1 MSFGAIS
8 TKEINLTRVIGI
20 AGRAKSG
27 KDTVADFLKEY
38 CHFKS
43 TAFAEPIR
51 AGMRAILGLEDK
63 HFQHPDKEVVLEQFG
78 KSPREM
84 MQTLGTQWGRE
95 CVNKDLW
102 LILAGSK
109 IKAHQDAG
117 YNVAVTDVR
126 FANEADY
133 IRRQGGT
140 IWHIS
145 RDVAGTPH
153 THESEAGI
161 SFVEGDSAIDN
172 NGTLDYLYH
181 QIRKLLE
188 SK

>member
-1 MSFGAIS
+1 L
-8 TKEINLTRVIGI
+8 TKIIGI
-20 AGRAKSG
+20 AGRAGSG
-27 KDTVADFLKEY
+27 KDTVADFLKEVA
-38 CHFKS
+38 HFKS
-43 TAFAEPIR
+43 VAFAEPIR

-126 FANEADY
+126 FDNEAEY
-133 IRRQGGT
+133 IRSKGGT
-140 IWHIS
+140 IWHLY
-145 RDVAGTPH
+145 RDTAGTPH
-153 THESEAGI
+153 MHASESGI
-161 SFVEGDSAIDN
+161 EFEPWDEIINN
-172 NGTLDYLYH
+172 NGTLHSLH
-181 QIRKLLE
+181 MRVLELWQRKQE
-188 SK
+188 QE